1 MSGRDLEVG
10 FLATPNSACRTQ
22 RLYVEI
28 RRALQA
34 FYVKP
39 LPGGIGGSGDT
50 WTLWESGGR
59 TKVPADAN
67 ALPGP
72 FGGHRLLIKPQA
84 KVEGT
89 PDELP
94 KVCAPSRFG
103 LGQAKQ
109 VRGCCSNVLSSQILC
124 IHLIAVR
131 PTCLTQGQTALDVK
145 CVTVCAWQLA
155 GLGGPCG
162 CSIAAGTA

>member
-1 MSGRDLEVG
+1 MASLLPLHTAR
-10 FLATPNSACRTQ
+10 CTQ

-28 RRALQA
+28 RRALRA

-50 WTLWESGGR
+50 WTLWELGGR

-109 VRGCCSNVLSSQILC
+109 VRGCCSTVLSSKVYS
-124 IHLIAVR
+124 HLSHCCQA
-131 PTCLTQGQTALDVK
+131 CLFTQGQGQTVLDVR
-145 CVTVCAWQLA
+145 CVTVCARQSA

-162 CSIAAGTA
+162 CSNAAGTA